1 MAVDVK
7 SSEINADVTVA
18 VLSGRLDM
26 AASEDARPKVMAA
39 LASSTAGLIVD
50 MGELDFISSSGLRM
64 LISAQRDA
72 RASSKQL
79 AFIRA
84 KPAVYK
90 IFKISSLDAM
100 FSFFEDEAAAIGAFS
115 Q

>member
-1 MAVDVK
+1 MAVDIK
-7 SSEINADVTVA
+7 PSEINADVTVA
-18 VLSGRLDM
+18 ALSGRLDM
-26 AASEDARPKVMAA
+26 AASEDAHPKVMQA
-39 LASSTAGLIVD
+39 LADSTAGLILD

-64 LISAQRDA
+64 LIAAQKEA
-72 RASSKQL
+72 RASGKQL
-79 AFIRA
+79 ACIRA

-100 FSFFEDEAAAIGAFS
+100 FSFFEDEPAAIEALW